1 MMKKMTRELNDI
13 KFVFD
18 YKTPTDYLGF
28 GYTRQEIPDIFELL
42 NRERFELHLIII
54 YKKK

>member
-1 MMKKMTRELNDI
+1 MTRELNDI

-18 YKTPTDYLGF
+18 YKTPTGYLGF

-42 NRERFELHLIII
+42 NRERFELHPLII